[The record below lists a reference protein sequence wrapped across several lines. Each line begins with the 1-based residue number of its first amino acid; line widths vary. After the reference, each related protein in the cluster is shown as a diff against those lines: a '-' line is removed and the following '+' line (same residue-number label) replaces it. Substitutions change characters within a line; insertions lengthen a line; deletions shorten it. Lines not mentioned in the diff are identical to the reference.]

1 MMTEWHEGLYPL
13 VTIVALLIAL
23 SAVRLARRSGEAV
36 LGMRDAQGAE
46 MNRVRQDLRAL
57 CAGAVGLGDR
67 LRQLEREQRALADRH
82 ERLELKDPGERPY
95 AQAIRL
101 VHNGAPVREIAETC
115 GLTRSEAELLT
126 MLHSVDKAS

>member
-1 MMTEWHEGLYPL
+1 MMAAWQDWLYPL
-13 VTIVALLIAL
+13 MAIAALVIAYI
-23 SAVRLARRSGEAV
+23 AVRAARRNAAA
-36 LGMRDAQGAE
+36 AQAMKAASAQE
-46 MNRVRQDLRAL
+46 MHRLKQDLRAL
-57 CAGAVGLGDR
+57 CSGAVGLGDR

-101 VHNGAPVREIAETC
+101 VHNGAPVAEIADTC
-115 GLTRSEAELLT
+115 GLTRSEAELLK